1 MNKSELLEG
10 LSIEEL
16 QERNEFTVVV
26 NDPITDPID
35 SPKCIVCRC

>member
-16 QERNEFTVVV
+16 QERNEFSAIVQ
-26 NDPITDPID
+26 DPTSTDPL
-35 SPKCIVCRC
+35 KCSICQC

>member
-16 QERNEFTVVV
+16 QERNEFSAVAP
-26 NDPITDPID
+26 DPMTDPL
-35 SPKCIVCRC
+35 KCKICQC

>member
-16 QERNEFTVVV
+16 QERNEFSAVFADS
-26 NDPITDPID
+26 NPTDPISTD
-35 SPKCIVCRC
+35 P